1 MLESYSSEH
10 ATNKEAITLFDQ
22 QTGGTMSTPTP
33 HATISPLLE
42 KLPAEIRNQ
51 IYDLVLVSDTPLEAN
66 VDLLKKHTAIL
77 NTCSQIRT
85 EAKDIIFENE
95 FQLTCGKLSP
105 DDLRKWLTS
114 LGARDKLIKHI
125 TVEFGLSHTAETQ
138 SISWAEKYEHLTV
151 DFDIVGYLRYFK
163 RIDSEAREFA
173 EVLAAAVSAGT
184 IAQNISL
191 VRAKQDYRDLS
202 LAHLRKNFVE
212 TIQARLPGPNVP
224 RGQWDTFED
233 FVLLGCCLH
242 GKQEKC
248 GVLWARSVGTHRCLR
263 AATRMVRRRMHGG
276 LAGGPE
282 RHRMKLDVCN
292 GCGWDS

>member
-1 MLESYSSEH
+1 
-10 ATNKEAITLFDQ
+10 
-22 QTGGTMSTPTP
+22 MSTSS
-33 HATISPLLE
+33 HRATSSPLLE
-42 KLPAEIRNQ
+42 KLPAEIRNE
-51 IYDLVLVSDTPLEAN
+51 IYRLVLVSDSPLEVN
-66 VDLLKKHTAIL
+66 VNLLKTQAAIL
-77 NTCSQIRT
+77 DTCSQVRN
-85 EAKDIIFENE
+85 EAKDIVFENQ

-105 DDLRKWLTS
+105 EHLRKWLTS
-114 LGARDKLIKHI
+114 LGARGKLIKHI
-125 TVEFGLSHTAETQ
+125 TIEFGLSHTAEAQ

-224 RGQWDTFED
+224 RGRWDTFED
-233 FVLLGCCLH
+233 FVL
-242 GKQEKC
+242 
-248 GVLWARSVGTHRCLR
+248 
-263 AATRMVRRRMHGG
+263 
-276 LAGGPE
+276 
-282 RHRMKLDVCN
+282 
-292 GCGWDS
+292 